1 MNSIS
6 LAAFSSR
13 SVGIVRN
20 ATIAALL
27 LLGLGTA
34 PRISAAAGHGSSSTL
49 TVEGSATNTVTSLDF
64 INANTIAIEA
74 EQVGEL
80 TNFGKF
86 TGEFSY
92 VAVVHPESTVIVGTA
107 TLTNEN
113 GDQLF
118 LTARIV
124 ELGADYPF
132 TVIGTLTVTGGTGD
146 FAGARGTIALTGED
160 DVSLTDTFQL
170 SGVLSSVN

>member
-6 LAAFSSR
+6 LTAFSSF
-13 SVGIVRN
+13 
-20 ATIAALL
+20 TIRIARTVTVAAALI
-27 LLGLGTA
+27 LGML
-34 PRISAAAGHGSSSTL
+34 PRTSLAAGHGSSSTL
-49 TVEGSATNTVTSLDF
+49 AVEGSATNTVTSLDF

-92 VAVVHPESTVIVGTA
+92 VAVVHPESTVIFGTA

-118 LTARIV
+118 LTVRVV
-124 ELGADYPF
+124 ELGAEYPF
-132 TVIGTLTVTGGTGD
+132 TVLGTLTVTGGTGNY
-146 FAGARGTIALTGED
+146 AGARGTIALTGED
-160 DVSLTDTFQL
+160 DVSLSDTFQL
-170 SGVLSSVN
+170 SGVLAIGN